1 MKLTKV
7 GFGISILSGVI
18 LATAAVGCGGGEPG
32 TTPSGRTST
41 TQDATTAPQATPSS
55 ETGNNIA
62 PCSLIT
68 RSEAESA
75 LGSPALEPE
84 AKGAVCHYDTEKKTK
99 FFDLT
104 ARTGTSKDFE
114 NMRNLCGN
122 TTQPVAGL
130 GDNSCSAN
138 NTVVVLTKD
147 VLINI
152 IAGGNF
158 SQDDIERLAELAAT
172 RVP

>member
-7 GFGISILSGVI
+7 G
-18 LATAAVGCGGGEPG
+18 LASPYCRASYWRLWLLGAGAANPG
-32 TTPSGRTST
+32 TTAPGRTST

>member
-1 MKLTKV
+1 MELTTV
-7 GFGISILSGVI
+7 GLGKAILSGAI
-18 LATAAVGCGGGEPG
+18 MATVVVGCGGDSG
-32 TTPSGRTST
+32 TTAPGRATA
-41 TQDATTAPQATPSS
+41 TQDATTAPRATPSS
-55 ETGNNIA
+55 ETVNGIA

-114 NMRNLCGN
+114 NMRNTCDSN
-122 TTQPVAGL
+122 TQPVAGL
-130 GDNSCSAN
+130 GDDSCSAN

-147 VLINI
+147 VLIFI
-152 IAGGNF
+152 IAGGVFN
-158 SQDDIERLAELAAT
+158 QDDLVRLTVLAVT
-172 RVP
+172 RIP

>member
-1 MKLTKV
+1 MKLTTA
-7 GFGISILSGVI
+7 GLGISMLSGVI
-18 LATAAVGCGGGEPG
+18 LAAVAVGCEGGESG
-32 TTPSGRTST
+32 TPAPSRTGA
-41 TQDATTAPQATPSS
+41 TQDATTAPRATPSS
-55 ETGNNIA
+55 ETGNDIA

-114 NMRNLCGN
+114 NMRNTCDSN
-122 TTQPVAGL
+122 TQPVAGL
-130 GDNSCSAN
+130 GENSCSAN

-147 VLINI
+147 VLIFI
-152 IAGGNF
+152 IAGGVFNR
-158 SQDDIERLAELAAT
+158 DDLVRLTALAAT